1 MTYTALVLAAK
12 RPGVTDPLAV
22 KGGVSH
28 KCLID
33 MDGTPM
39 IERVMESLKSSNHIG
54 QILISIDE
62 TEALNALESIRNDRK
77 SGRVK
82 MVNSADNLYM
92 SVNLALSEDTLF
104 PVIICTADNAL
115 QTAEMID
122 HFCTEFSKTQAD
134 AGVSVTP
141 AELIWSKYPEGQ
153 RRPYT
158 LSDGKFSNCNLYG
171 IRSRDCL
178 VAAKPFEGGGQFAK
192 SAQRIVQAFGLTNLI
207 LYKYKRLSLDGVFR
221 RISKRLGITIRPVI
235 MPFAEAPIDV
245 DNERT
250 ERIALRVLKARRE
263 ELEAAE

>member
-1 MTYTALVLAAK
+1 MTYTALVLAAQ
-12 RPGVTDPLAV
+12 RPGVIDPLAA

-39 IERVMESLKSSNHIG
+39 IERVLNSLKESNHVG
-54 QILISIDE
+54 NILISIDDDQ
-62 TEALNALESIRNDRK
+62 ALLVLDSIKQDIAD
-77 SGRVK
+77 GRVRL
-82 MVNSADNLYM
+82 VESRDNLYS
-92 SVNLALSEDTLF
+92 SVANALNGVREF
-104 PVIICTADNAL
+104 PVVICTADNAL
-115 QTAEMID
+115 QTSEMID
-122 HFCTEFSKTQAD
+122 HFCEEFSQTNAD

-141 AELIWSKYPEGQ
+141 AELIWSKYPDGQ

-158 LSDGKFSNCNLYG
+158 LKDGKFSNCNLYG
-171 IRSRDCL
+171 IRSQECL

-192 SAQRIVQAFGLTNLI
+192 SAKRILQAFGLTNLL
-207 LYKYKRLSLDGVFR
+207 LYKYGRLTLPGVFH
-221 RISKRLGITIRPVI
+221 RISKRLGIVIKPVI

-250 ERIALRVLKARRE
+250 ERIALRILEARRM

>member
-1 MTYTALVLAAK
+1 MTYTALVLAAQ
-12 RPGVTDPLAV
+12 RPGIVDPLAQ

-39 IERVMESLKSSNHIG
+39 IERVLDSLKGSENIG
-54 QILISIDE
+54 QILISIDDPD
-62 TEALNALESIRNDRK
+62 ALLILDSVRDDVKN
-77 SGRVK
+77 GVVK
-82 MVNSADNLYM
+82 MVQSGQNLYS
-92 SVNLALSEDTLF
+92 SVTNALGETTDF

-122 HFCTEFSKTQAD
+122 HFCAEFSKSKAD

-171 IRSRDCL
+171 IRTRQCL
-178 VAAKPFEGGGQFAK
+178 IAAKPFEGGGQFGK
-192 SAQRIVQAFGLTNLI
+192 SSKRILQAFGIFNLV
-207 LYKYKRLSLDGVFR
+207 LYKYGRLSLDGVFT
-221 RISKRLGITIRPVI
+221 RISKRLGIRIRPVI

-250 ERIALRVLKARRE
+250 ERIALRVLEARRMN
-263 ELEAAE
+263 LEAAE

>member
-1 MTYTALVLAAK
+1 MTYTALVLAAQ
-12 RPGVTDPLAV
+12 RPGTIDPLAE

-39 IERVMESLKSSNHIG
+39 IERVLDSLTGSKHIG
-54 QILISIDE
+54 QILISIDDP
-62 TEALNALESIRNDRK
+62 EALMGLDSVRGAVEASRISMVQSGHNLYSSVIKALENK
-77 SGRVK
+77 
-82 MVNSADNLYM
+82 A
-92 SVNLALSEDTLF
+92 EF

-122 HFCTEFSKTQAD
+122 HFCDEFSKTDAD

-141 AELIWSKYPEGQ
+141 AELIWSKYPDGQ
-153 RRPYT
+153 RRPYH
-158 LSDGKFSNCNLYG
+158 LKDGKFSNCNLYG

-178 VAAKPFEGGGQFAK
+178 IAAKPFEGGGQFAK
-192 SAQRIVQAFGLTNLI
+192 SAKRIIQAFGLTNLI
-207 LYKYKRLSLDGVFR
+207 LYKYGRLTLPGVFS
-221 RISKRLGITIRPVI
+221 RISKRLGIVIKPVI

-250 ERIALRVLKARRE
+250 ERIALRILEARRM
-263 ELEAAE
+263 ELDAAE

>member
-1 MTYTALVLAAK
+1 MTYTALVLAAQ
-12 RPGVTDPLAV
+12 RPGFIDPLAE

-39 IERVMESLKSSNHIG
+39 IDRVLDSLTGSKHVG
-54 QILISIDE
+54 QIFISIDDPD
-62 TEALNALESIRNDRK
+62 ALMVLGSIKEGVK
-77 SGRVK
+77 SGLIS
-82 MVNSADNLYM
+82 MVQSGDNLYS
-92 SVNLALSEDTLF
+92 SVSNALDDKVDF

-115 QTAEMID
+115 QTAEMVD
-122 HFCTEFSKTQAD
+122 HFCQEFSKTGAD

-141 AELIWSKYPEGQ
+141 AELIWSKYPDGQ
-153 RRPYT
+153 RRPYH
-158 LSDGKFSNCNLYG
+158 LKDGKFSNCNLYG

-178 VAAKPFEGGGQFAK
+178 IAAKPFEGGGQFAK
-192 SAQRIVQAFGLTNLI
+192 SAKRIVQAFGLTNLI
-207 LYKYKRLSLDGVFR
+207 LYKYGRLTLPGVFS
-221 RISKRLGITIRPVI
+221 RISKRLGIDIKPVI

-250 ERIALRVLKARRE
+250 ERIALRILEARRL

>member
-1 MTYTALVLAAK
+1 MKYTALVLAAQ
-12 RPGVTDPLAV
+12 RPGIVDPLAQ

-39 IERVMESLKSSNHIG
+39 IERVLESLKGSDNID
-54 QILISIDE
+54 QILISIDD
-62 TEALNALESIRNDRK
+62 TDALIVLESIKEDVE
-77 SGRVK
+77 SGVVK
-82 MVNSADNLYM
+82 MVESGQNLYT
-92 SVNLALSEDTLF
+92 SVTKALGDTAEF

-115 QTAEMID
+115 QTSEMID
-122 HFCTEFSKTQAD
+122 HFCAEFTKTEAD

-171 IRSRDCL
+171 IRSRQCL
-178 VAAKPFEGGGQFAK
+178 VAAKPFEGGGQFGK
-192 SAQRIVQAFGLTNLI
+192 SSKRILQAFGVFNLI
-207 LYKYKRLSLDGVFR
+207 LYKYGRLSLDGVFT
-221 RISKRLGITIRPVI
+221 RISRRLGIKIRPVI

-250 ERIALRVLKARRE
+250 ERIALGVLQARRMN
-263 ELEAAE
+263 LEAAE